1 MMYRKI
7 SNIAEKELIEKEL
20 NVTYKFPK
28 LYTTS
33 SVIDGTEESTLSV
46 VTSENPN
53 EVSYAIWGLLPA
65 SYTDEW
71 SEFQKAFSTLTVHKD
86 HLDSNKIFREP
97 YQNRRCIIIITG
109 FFIYHLHKGSLYP
122 YYVYLNTKK
131 PLYVAG
137 VYNTLDDGFI
147 TCSMVMS
154 KANGIVEKIQ
164 NLNSTMPLFVSGD
177 YLNTWLNS
185 DASKVDIDNILNSS
199 CELELKSHPI
209 AKEFFKNDIEYD
221 SMLEPVF
228 YEDIPKALF

>member
-20 NVTYKFPK
+20 GVTYKYPK

-53 EVSYAIWGLLPA
+53 QVSYAIWGILPTN
-65 SYTDEW
+65 YTDEW
-71 SEFQKAFSTLTVHKD
+71 SEFQKAFSTLSVHRD
-86 HLDSNKIFREP
+86 DLNSNKIFQEP
-97 YQNRRCIIIITG
+97 YRHRRCIIIITG
-109 FFIYHLHKGSLYP
+109 FFIYHLHEGSLYP

-147 TCSMVMS
+147 TCSMVMT
-154 KANGIVEKIQ
+154 KATGVVDSIQ
-164 NLNSTMPLFVSGD
+164 NLNNTMPLFVSGD
-177 YLNTWLNS
+177 CYNTWLDSN
-185 DASKVDIDNILNSS
+185 ANKTDIDNILYKP

-221 SMLEPVF
+221 AMLEPVL
-228 YEDIPKALF
+228 YKDIPRY